1 MRRERR
7 DRRERSRRRRRR
19 RWDKS
24 VYFHVEFAGF

>member
-1 MRRERR
+1 MRRGRRERR
-7 DRRERSRRRRRR
+7 ARSRRRRRR